1 MNNFQAVI
9 FDLDGT
15 LVDSIHDIADAMN
28 RTLMKYSFPIHSYD
42 AYRYFVG
49 EGLRKLVFNA
59 LPEGKKS
66 ENRLNECF
74 HAVLEDYLENYLV
87 KSKLYDE
94 IDDLLNIL
102 SEKKIKM
109 AILSNKADAITQK
122 ICRVLL
128 QAWNFNVI
136 LGATDRFPCKPNPE
150 SALFIA
156 EKLNISPENILY
168 IGDTGIDMETANRAG
183 MFAVGVT
190 WGFRKRAELEQSGAK
205 IIIDNPLDLLTNGM
219 DELPYR
225 MD

>member
-28 RTLMKYSFPIHSYD
+28 RTLMKYDFPIHSYD
-42 AYRYFVG
+42 DYRYFVG

-59 LPEGKKS
+59 LPEGKKTES
-66 ENRLNECF
+66 RVDECF
-74 HAVLEDYLENYLV
+74 HAILEDYLENYLV

-94 IDDLLNIL
+94 IGDLLDIL
-102 SEKKIKM
+102 SNRKIKM

-122 ICRVLL
+122 ICRILL
-128 QAWNFNVI
+128 SAWNFDVI
-136 LGATDRFPCKPNPE
+136 LGATDHFPCKPNPK

-156 EKLNISPENILY
+156 ENLDILPENILY
-168 IGDTGIDMETANRAG
+168 VGDTGIDMETANRAG

-190 WGFRKRAELEQSGAK
+190 WGFRKREELEQSGAK
-205 IIIDNPLDLLTNGM
+205 KIIDNPLDLLTNGM
-219 DELPYR
+219 DKVPYR